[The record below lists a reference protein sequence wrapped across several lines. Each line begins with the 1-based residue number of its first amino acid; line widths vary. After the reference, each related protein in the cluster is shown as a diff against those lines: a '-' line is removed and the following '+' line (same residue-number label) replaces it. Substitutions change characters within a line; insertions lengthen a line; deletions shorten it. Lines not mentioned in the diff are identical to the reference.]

1 LAFNI
6 YFKKVGYVYQPNSP
20 FEFKALTDISLSI
33 NKASVTA
40 IIGHT
45 GSGKST
51 LLQHLNALIKPTSGV
66 VKIGGQE
73 ISNKTNNKNLKYLRQ
88 KVGIVFQFSEAQLFE
103 ETVLKDVAFGPQN
116 FGFSKEEAEIK
127 ARFALKQVGIAKEL
141 FNRSPFEL
149 SGGQMRRVA
158 IAGILAINPDILVL
172 DEPTTG
178 LDPKGKM
185 EMMAMFYR
193 LHKKYKTTLVLV
205 SHSMDDVVYFADFVY
220 VLEKGKVIKAG
231 TPAEIFADSSWL
243 KEKQIEL
250 PTAGKFSLKLQEK
263 GIKFKQLPLTIEEL
277 TNQLVDYIFY
287 KQENIN
293 E

>member
-1 LAFNI
+1 MAFNI